1 MSAHLTETQL
11 EILRTLVKLY
21 QEKKRMIKSKEVAEY
36 LKKDEGTVRNIIMW
50 LRGMGLVESRTGPAG
65 GYRPTLKAYEVL
77 QAGVL
82 TREYGYG
89 EATIVSGARKI
100 TIPIYRLELLDVLS
114 GSGLMAIAKTSGPL
128 LAPVG
133 SKVRIAS
140 RPVERVI
147 LEGEIKQVQSEA
159 GEILVKVE
167 KLVVI
172 PDAKVGD
179 IARRR
184 LITLRSNMSVREAAS
199 LLTKHGIRGA
209 PVNDSEGRIVG
220 FITNSDIAR
229 LVAEGADLDK
239 PVSRYMRHHVFS
251 ISENESIV
259 EAMRLMDFHGVGRLL
274 VINSKGR
281 PVGIVT
287 RTDILRY
294 IVSLQRPL

>member
-50 LRGMGLVESRTGPAG
+50 LRGMGLVESRTGPSG

-77 QAGVL
+77 QAGAL

-89 EATIVSGARKI
+89 EATIISGTRRI

-184 LITLRSNMSVREAAS
+184 LITLRSDMSVREAAS
-199 LLTKHGIRGA
+199 VLTKHGIRGA

-220 FITNSDIAR
+220 FITSSDIAR
-229 LVAEGADLDK
+229 LVAEGANLDE

-274 VINSKGR
+274 VINSKGK